1 LKFFVYSGA
10 QYGNIDI
17 NQILR
22 SSTTISSHIHELAD
36 TERARLKNLLS
47 LATKNGSLCLC
58 PDLWTDSN
66 RQCSYLGITASF
78 VDDEYHL
85 HNIDLCCH
93 PFPNVRKTAENIII
107 VSIPNVIV
115 RSFYFS

>member
-1 LKFFVYSGA
+1 MKNIEIFSFLGA

-17 NQILR
+17 NQVLR

-36 TERARLKNLLS
+36 NERARLRKLLAS
-47 LATKNGSLCLC
+47 AAKNGSLCLC

-66 RQCSYLGITASF
+66 RQYSYLGITASF
-78 VDDEYHL
+78 VDDDYQL

-93 PFPNVRKTAENIII
+93 LFPNVRKTAENIIM
-107 VSIPNVIV
+107 VSI
-115 RSFYFS
+115 